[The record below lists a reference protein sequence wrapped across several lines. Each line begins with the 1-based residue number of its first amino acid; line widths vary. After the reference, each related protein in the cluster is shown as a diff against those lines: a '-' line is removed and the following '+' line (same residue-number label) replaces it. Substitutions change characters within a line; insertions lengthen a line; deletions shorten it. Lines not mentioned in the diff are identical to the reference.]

1 MIKKLILPIALIIFS
16 CSAEDSCEPTPK
28 LTTAEA
34 EDISDVYATISGT
47 IKPPTC
53 DDTVTSQGFV
63 YGEENLPT
71 VEDTK
76 IIRSGSS
83 ISAPLINLKQNT
95 TYYVRTFF
103 ENPTGVYY
111 GNEVI
116 FNTDVGD
123 VVIKINA
130 IRNLT
135 STSASVD
142 VQITSSGGGDI
153 SDKGLCY
160 STESLPTINDSSV
173 ISTTN
178 SNAFSVELSDLKN
191 DTSYFARA
199 YATNIN
205 GLFYSDE
212 VLFNTSDV
220 FEETGY
226 RKNGNTY
233 TIDLTHSN
241 FSTLANTGG
250 WMNGGSIGIPV
261 LILRLSQSEYQ
272 VFTNICPNDG
282 ANNQWQL
289 LLNLNPLEFKCN
301 THNGSYLTNCAPSEL
316 PCYNSSFSSDILTF
330 TIN

>member
-1 MIKKLILPIALIIFS
+1 MKKLLLLIALIVLS

-28 LTTAEA
+28 LTTTEA
-34 EDISDVYATISGT
+34 ENITDVSATISGT
-47 IKPPTC
+47 ITPPTC

-76 IIRSGSS
+76 IVKSGSA
-83 ISAPLINLKQNT
+83 ISALLTNLNQNT
-95 TYYVRTFF
+95 TYYIRTFF
-103 ENPTGVYY
+103 ENPLGVFY
-111 GNEVI
+111 GNEVM
-116 FNTDVGD
+116 FNTNVGD
-123 VVIKINA
+123 VAIQINA

-142 VQITSSGGGDI
+142 VQITSSGGGII

-160 STESLPTINDSSV
+160 STENLPTINDLNV

-178 SNAFSVELSDLKN
+178 SDAFSVELSNLKDN
-191 DTSYFARA
+191 TDYFARA
-199 YATNIN
+199 YATNSN
-205 GLFYSDE
+205 GLFYSNE
-212 VLFNTSDV
+212 VSFKTPDV
-220 FEETGY
+220 FEETGF

-233 TIDLTHSN
+233 TCDMTHQN
-241 FSTLANTGG
+241 FKMDITG
-250 WMNGGSIGIPV
+250 WRNLNSLGIPV

-289 LLNLNPLEFKCN
+289 LSNLNPLEFKCN

-316 PCYNSSFSSDILTF
+316 PCYNPSFSSDILTF